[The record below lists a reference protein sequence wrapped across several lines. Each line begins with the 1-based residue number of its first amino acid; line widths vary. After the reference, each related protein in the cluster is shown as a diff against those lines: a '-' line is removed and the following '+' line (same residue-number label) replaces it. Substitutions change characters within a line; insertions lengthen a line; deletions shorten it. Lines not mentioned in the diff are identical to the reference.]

1 MLRSTRSA
9 FRHHAGEVL
18 GDEETAD
25 RVSGF
30 GPDMSES
37 ECKSR
42 TGAIWQQWNR
52 FCRAR
57 LMRPQ

>member
-1 MLRSTRSA
+1 MLRSTRSNLWQA
-9 FRHHAGEVL
+9 AEVL

-25 RVSGF
+25 RVSGL
-30 GPDMSES
+30 GPDMNES
-37 ECKSR
+37 ERKSR
-42 TGAIWQQWNR
+42 TGAVWQQRNR